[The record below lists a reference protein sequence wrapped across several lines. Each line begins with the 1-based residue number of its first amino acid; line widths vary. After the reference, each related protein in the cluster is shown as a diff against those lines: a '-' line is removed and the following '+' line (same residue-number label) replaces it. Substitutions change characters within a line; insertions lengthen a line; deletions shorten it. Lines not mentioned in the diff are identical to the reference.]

1 MLPSVIFGTLEKV
14 GNGIEKGENRMKAT
28 GLDHIVL
35 TTADLKACLAF
46 YEGLLGMRAEEKDG
60 RFSLFFGTQKF
71 NIHTR
76 PAEFLPAAAY
86 PLAGSLDLCLAAEGD
101 AEAAYEALAAK
112 GAPLVSGV
120 VTRHGARGPMKSI
133 YLRDP
138 DGNLVELGF
147 YGS

>member
-1 MLPSVIFGTLEKV
+1 MKL
-14 GNGIEKGENRMKAT
+14 NGF
-28 GLDHIVL
+28 DHIVL
-35 TTADLKACLAF
+35 TTADLGACLAF

-60 RFSLFFGTQKF
+60 RYSLFFGTQKF

-86 PLAGSLDLCLAAEGD
+86 PLAGSLDLCFAAEGD
-101 AEAAYEALAAK
+101 AEAVCAELRAK

-120 VTRHGARGPMKSI
+120 VPRHGARGEMKSI

-147 YGS
+147 YGAV